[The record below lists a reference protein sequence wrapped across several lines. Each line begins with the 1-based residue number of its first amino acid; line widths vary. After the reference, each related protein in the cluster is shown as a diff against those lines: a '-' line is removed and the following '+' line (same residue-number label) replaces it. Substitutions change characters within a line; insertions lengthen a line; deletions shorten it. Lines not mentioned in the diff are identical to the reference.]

1 MTRAMKKRAK
11 VHLLPTDK
19 TNSTVAYSSVT
30 KVYVP
35 TEKLRH
41 LETESGIPLTSFW
54 EYRNIYIT
62 TDDEIKE
69 GDTWINLDT
78 NTIHNGNLFEL
89 ANRAPSCKKII
100 AATDPELTGITK
112 EWEEFE
118 GDWHKS
124 NKLGLPQP
132 SKSFVEKYCKVG
144 GIDEVD
150 IEYGLFHDGNF
161 KDDDET
167 HAFKAIRKPRVN
179 SHNEI
184 TIHPII

>member
-1 MTRAMKKRAK
+1 
-11 VHLLPTDK
+11 
-19 TNSTVAYSSVT
+19 
-30 KVYVP
+30 
-35 TEKLRH
+35 LRH

-69 GDTWINLDT
+69 GDWYLLG
-78 NTIHNGNLFEL
+78 NTVRKSKGNLGKPDKGKYL
-89 ANRAPSCKKII
+89 KII

-132 SKSFVEKYCKVG
+132 SKAFVEKYCKVG

-179 SHNEI
+179 LHNEI
-184 TIHPII
+184 IIHSII